1 LKKIL
6 IVTRNFPPLWGG
18 MERLNLHMAEE
29 LARVAEVRLVAP
41 EGAEKHVTEALT
53 VIPAPLKPLWRFLC
67 TAGWKALREARAW
80 KPDVVLAGSGLVAP
94 LAFFAARACGA
105 KAVASAHGLDMAAPH
120 PVYRALWLPL
130 MKRLDGL
137 IANSR
142 ATRQLAEN
150 IGVAPQRITIVHPGV
165 ELSDAD
171 PGARRRFRVV
181 HRLGE
186 GPVLLSVGRLTTR
199 KGLREFVSEVLPRVV
214 LRFSDV
220 QLVVIGDAPSD
231 SLHAQIQSIDSIL
244 ATAKNAGVEKNL
256 RFLGKRFG
264 AELSDAY
271 AGADLHVF
279 PVRHL
284 PNDPEGFGM
293 VAVEAAA
300 SGLATVA
307 YATGGVVDAVSEGIS
322 GLLVE
327 PGDVK
332 GFAEAVC
339 TLLRNP
345 LSSVRIR
352 CFAEQ
357 FAWSRFGEKLSRVLL
372 GGHDEYFQR
381 PQANATD
388 TL

>member
-18 MERLNLHMAEE
+18 MERLNLHMAEV

-67 TAGWKALREARAW
+67 AAGWKALREARAW
-80 KPDVVLAGSGLVAP
+80 KPDVVLAGSGLTAP
-94 LAFFAARACGA
+94 LALAAARVSGA
-105 KAVASAHGLDMAAPH
+105 RAVAYAHGLDMTAPH

-171 PGARRRFRVV
+171 PGARRRFRET
-181 HRLGE
+181 HGLDDA
-186 GPVLLSVGRLTTR
+186 PVLLSVGRLTTR
-199 KGLREFVSEVLPRVV
+199 KGLREFVSDVLPRIAAQ
-214 LRFSDV
+214 FPGV
-220 QLVVIGDAPSD
+220 QLAVIGDAPSD
-231 SLHAQIQSIDSIL
+231 SLHAGIQSIDSIL
-244 ATAKNAGVEKNL
+244 ATAKSVGVEKNL

-264 AELSDAY
+264 TELSDAY

-279 PVRHL
+279 PVRHI
-284 PNDPEGFGM
+284 PDDPEGFGM
-293 VAVEAAA
+293 DAVEAAA
-300 SGLATVA
+300 RGLATVA
-307 YATGGVVDAVSEGIS
+307 YATGGVDDAVSEGKS
-322 GLLVE
+322 GLLIE
-327 PGDVK
+327 PGNAEH
-332 GFAEAVC
+332 FAEAVC
-339 TLLRNP
+339 TLLQNP
-345 LSSVRIR
+345 LPSAPIR
-352 CFAEQ
+352 HFAEQ
-357 FAWSRFGEKLSRVLL
+357 FAWPRFGEKIHQALL
-372 GGHDEYFQR
+372 DR
-381 PQANATD
+381 T
-388 TL
+388 